1 MLRTVRG
8 VLRRARSLVTPVPE
22 SFLENARGV
31 IHVGANTGQER
42 DFYERYRLPVIW
54 IEPVPEVFD
63 QLKGNLRG
71 YARQRAFR
79 YLVTD
84 ADDQE
89 YAFHVSN
96 NDGKSSS
103 ILELKLH
110 KDIWPEVAFT
120 KSVMLRSVTLP
131 SLLRREGVDIRN
143 YDTLIMDT
151 QGSEL
156 LVLKGAV
163 PILPDLTF
171 VKTEVS
177 DFESYEGCCQ
187 LEDVGRFLEQHG
199 FAERERHPFARRA
212 EGGVYYDVTYERTRS
227 QS

>member
-1 MLRTVRG
+1 VIW
-8 VLRRARSLVTPVPE
+8 VEPIPE
-22 SFLENARGV
+22 IFDRLKANLEN
-31 IHVGANTGQER
+31 
-42 DFYERYRLPVIW
+42 YP
-54 IEPVPEVFD
+54 
-63 QLKGNLRG
+63 
-71 YARQRAFR
+71 RQRAFQ

-84 ADDQE
+84 TDDKE

-96 NDGKSSS
+96 NEGKSSS

-120 KSVMLRSVTLP
+120 KSVTLRSVTLP
-131 SLLRREGVDIRN
+131 SLLRREGLDVRN

-163 PILPDLTF
+163 PILPHLTF

-187 LEDVGRFLEQHG
+187 LEDMGHFLEQHG

-212 EGGVYYDVTYERTRS
+212 EGGVYYDVTYERAPS
-227 QS
+227 QR